1 MTELSLAARVQTA
14 GVAQVGRPP
23 ADNPESPASERGI
36 EREEPTVRVDSSHT
50 APWDRVAD
58 HGQKV
63 GWQGRDLPP
72 GQVKKQP
79 AAPVAVEP
87 APSQPTPTTPE
98 VTVPRDGLACA
109 RPAKLL
115 GGAFSTGAEGCVFN
129 RP

>member
-1 MTELSLAARVQTA
+1 M
-14 GVAQVGRPP
+14 
-23 ADNPESPASERGI
+23 
-36 EREEPTVRVDSSHT
+36 RVDSSHT

-98 VTVPRDGLACA
+98 VTVPGTTTPEATAPEAPSSPQIDVLA
-109 RPAKLL
+109 
-115 GGAFSTGAEGCVFN
+115 
-129 RP
+129 